1 MDAARLAKRG
11 ISIASI
17 LVVWFV
23 VSAVGP
29 ETLPGPI
36 AVATTFAEYVV
47 DPVYWSAVG
56 LSTARV
62 LGTFVLAALI
72 GVPLGLLI
80 GWNVVFGDFTYP
92 ALELI
97 RPIPPIAWIPFGI
110 LVLPT
115 LAFSLGFANF
125 EVQTT
130 VVFITFLGA
139 FFPILLNGIEGVRG
153 IDDEYSRA
161 AHSLG
166 AADWQTFRHVI
177 YPGAL
182 PSVHTGMVVGMG
194 LAWVNLVAAE
204 MISGGGLGFMTW
216 SAYTGGSY
224 PVIFVGM
231 ITIGVLGYLS
241 STIVRYVG
249 ASQLPWM
256 ESAAA

>member
-1 MDAARLAKRG
+1 MKTAKWAKR
-11 ISIASI
+11 SASI
-17 LVVWFV
+17 LGLLAIWL
-23 VSAVGP
+23 AVGVFGP
-29 ETLPGPI
+29 QTLPGPI
-36 AVATTFAEYVV
+36 AVADAFAGYVQN
-47 DPVYWSAVG
+47 PVYWDAIV
-56 LSTARV
+56 LSTLRV
-62 LGTFVLAALI
+62 LGAFTIAVLI

-80 GWNVVFGDFTYP
+80 GWNVVVGDFTYP
-92 ALELI
+92 ALELV
-97 RPIPPIAWIPFGI
+97 RPIPPIAWIPFTI
-110 LVLPT
+110 LVLPSI
-115 LAFSLGFANF
+115 AFSLGFVGF
-125 EVQTT
+125 EINTGI
-130 VVFITFLGA
+130 VFITFLGA
-139 FFPILLNGIEGVRG
+139 FFPILLNSIAGVRG

-256 ESAAA
+256 EDATA

>member
-1 MDAARLAKRG
+1 MDAAKWAKR
-11 ISIASI
+11 SASI
-17 LVVWFV
+17 LGLLGVWFV
-23 VSAVGP
+23 VGAFGP
-29 ETLPGPI
+29 QTLPGPV
-36 AVATTFAEYVV
+36 AVAGAFAGYVGN
-47 DPVYWSAVG
+47 PVYWNAIT
-56 LSTARV
+56 LSTLRV
-62 LGTFVLAALI
+62 LGAFTIAALI

-80 GWNVVFGDFTYP
+80 GWSVVFGDFTYP
-92 ALELI
+92 ALELV
-97 RPIPPIAWIPFGI
+97 RPIPPIAWIPFTI
-110 LVLPT
+110 LVLPS
-115 LAFSLGFANF
+115 LAFSLGIVSF
-125 EVQTT
+125 EIDAGI
-130 VVFITFLGA
+130 VFITFLGA
-139 FFPILLNGIEGVRG
+139 FFPILLNSIAGVRS

-161 AHSLG
+161 AQSLG

-231 ITIGVLGYLS
+231 ITIGILGYVS

-249 ASQLPWM
+249 TSQLPWM
-256 ESAAA
+256 EGSTA